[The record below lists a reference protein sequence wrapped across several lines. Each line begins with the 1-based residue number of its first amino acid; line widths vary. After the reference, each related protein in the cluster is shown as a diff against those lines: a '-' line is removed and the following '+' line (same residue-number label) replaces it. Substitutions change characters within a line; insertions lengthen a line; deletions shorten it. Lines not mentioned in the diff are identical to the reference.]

1 MVQAYAE
8 AQTIET
14 KSALWLLRIS
24 SIESGIG
31 CNGGRQGRLN

>member
-1 MVQAYAE
+1 MLQAYAE

-24 SIESGIG
+24 PIESGIG
-31 CNGGRQGRLN
+31 WNRGDRGRLN

>member
-1 MVQAYAE
+1 MVKAYAE

-24 SIESGIG
+24 PIESGIG
-31 CNGGRQGRLN
+31 WNGGSLGRLN